1 MVRQINFGTSEVS
14 WVVKNNIPRVMQY
27 MAVDLLYLFVISLDI
42 MIIFNINYLLEVNTV
57 TQLEN
62 PFFVSFYRT
71 LALVEQYSYLLYFS
85 LAALIML
92 YFYVNIG
99 YIKTFIDNYKK
110 EISLMIKI
118 KGQEKTSK
126 IPIIYLACLINL
138 ISCILAWFLG
148 KLFYSGLRR
157 FMVNLTVL
165 DFYYFRITLF
175 VLLIIIS
182 VGTGVLATYYLFWR
196 RFKY

>member
-85 LAALIML
+85 LAALIIM

-157 FMVNLTVL
+157 FMVNLTL
-165 DFYYFRITLF
+165 LEFYYFRITLF

-182 VGTGVLATYYLFWR
+182 VGTGILATYYLFWR

>member
-1 MVRQINFGTSEVS
+1 
-14 WVVKNNIPRVMQY
+14 

-157 FMVNLTVL
+157 FMVNLTL
-165 DFYYFRITLF
+165 LEFYYFRITLF

-182 VGTGVLATYYLFWR
+182 VGTGILATYYLFWR